1 MPGEPI
7 APQQHPMQQMLLGL
21 FTAPLRVTQ
30 LFSDPFR
37 FAVPSYQRRYSWTV
51 KEAGQLLDDILLAIG
66 DGDEPVE
73 PNYFLGAILLT
84 DSGGEADWQNGL
96 PSSPRTLDIVDG
108 QQRLITLAILLAV
121 LRDFGAE
128 DEGDGPALDGLI
140 TVGALRDGGYTHRLE
155 LRGRDHDFF
164 AEHVLNPN
172 ACRSLPAEKMLEP
185 GPQAIL
191 DVREHFAAELRA
203 MQAPERRRLLE
214 YLLQRCHVVA
224 IVTNDIDHG
233 HRMFSVLN
241 DRGRPLARKDIIKA
255 EVLGGIPPEQT
266 EAMLARWVE
275 IERRLGSEFDA
286 FFSHLRL
293 IEGKGR
299 LPIIAGIRAVRAEAG
314 GSEPF
319 MWNVLLPL
327 AEAFDTVCRAQ
338 HIGAPESA
346 EISRRLG
353 YLAWLGSSEWV
364 PATIKWLSL
373 HRHNPAQILRFLEVV
388 EPFAYALRLLCIG
401 AGKRAT
407 RFAGVLSAIADGSLF
422 DAERSPCV
430 LTRDEQRH
438 ITYNLRNLHER
449 HPQTCKLVL
458 LRLNDELAGA
468 PQCLD
473 PVEWTVEHV
482 LPQSPG
488 RNGQWREW
496 FPDTDEREMLTQS
509 LGNLVLTRRTQNDK
523 ASNQDFARKKAVYFK
538 HASGEMPAIT
548 REIETAETWTA
559 THVRARE
566 DRFLQILTRIWRLD
580 LSTMQQSREGDA
592 RTVTRRRRRIG

>member
-1 MPGEPI
+1 MS
-7 APQQHPMQQMLLGL
+7 LGL
-21 FTAPLRVTQ
+21 FTAPLRVSQ

-37 FAVPSYQRRYSWTV
+37 FAVPSYQRRYSWTI
-51 KEAGQLLDDILLAIG
+51 KEAGQLLDDILLAMG
-66 DGDEPVE
+66 EEAEPIE

-96 PSSPRTLDIVDG
+96 PRYPCTLDIVDG
-108 QQRLITLAILLAV
+108 QQRLITLTILLAV
-121 LRDFGAE
+121 LRDLAAE
-128 DEGDGPALDGLI
+128 DSADAEPALGNLI
-140 TVGALRDGGYTHRLE
+140 TIRRPQYGVYKHRLQLRDG
-155 LRGRDHDFF
+155 DHAFL
-164 AEHVLNPN
+164 AEYVLNPN
-172 ACRSLPAEKMLEP
+172 ACHATPPVEALEP

-191 DVREHFAAELRA
+191 EVRDHFIGELRT
-203 MQAPERRRLLE
+203 MPAPERQKLLD
-214 YLLQRCHVVA
+214 YVLQRCHAVA
-224 IVTNDIDHG
+224 IVANDIDHG

-255 EVLGGIPPEQT
+255 EVLGGIPPGRAEV
-266 EAMLARWVE
+266 MLARWNE
-275 IERRLGSEFDA
+275 TEKRLGGEFDA

-319 MWNVLLPL
+319 MRNVLLPL
-327 AEAFDTVCRAQ
+327 AEAFDVVCRAQ
-338 HIGAPESA
+338 HSGAPQSE
-346 EISRRLG
+346 EISRHLG

-364 PATIKWLSL
+364 PPTIKWLSL
-373 HRHNPAQILRFLEVV
+373 YRHDPAQMLRFLNVI
-388 EPFAYALRLLCIG
+388 EPFAFALRLLCIG
-401 AGKRAT
+401 AGKRMT
-407 RFAGVLSAIADGSLF
+407 RFAGVLSAIGDGSLF
-422 DAERSPCV
+422 DAERSPCI

-449 HPQTCKLVL
+449 HPLTCKLVL

-468 PQCLD
+468 PQSLD
-473 PVEWTVEHV
+473 PAEWTVEHV

-496 FPDTDEREMLTQS
+496 FPETDERELLTQS

-538 HASGEMPAIT
+538 HAQDEMPAIT
-548 REIETAETWTA
+548 REIEAAEIWTP

-566 DRFLQILTRIWRLD
+566 ERFLQILAQIWRLD
-580 LSTMQQSREGDA
+580 LSAMQSREGEV
-592 RTVTRRRRRIG
+592 RTVTRRRRRVG